1 MAQRITTKKFATNV
15 IVSLGTQVISMAVSF
30 LLSLIVP
37 KYIGKISYADW
48 QTYVLYVSYVGVLH
62 FGLLDGIVLRYAK
75 YDYEELDKARL
86 RSQFTILLI
95 FTSLVTISM
104 AAVSLSVLD
113 GSNRLIFSL
122 VAIGVVTKNIVTY
135 SLYMLQITN
144 RIGKYAILVIA
155 QRLTYGIVVIILLA
169 LKVDDFV
176 WYCIADLCGDVVGI
190 IVGLICNRGLYLGRS
205 LPQKEAFK
213 ELGTNIASGIVL
225 MMANW
230 SAMLMIGSAKMI
242 IQWHWDKVTFGQV
255 SFAFSAS
262 NVFLTFITAISVVL
276 FPSLKRID
284 QEKLSEM
291 YKKIRDILS
300 PLLFFAMIFYFIG
313 CKILEIWL
321 PQYTDSL
328 TWLGILLPIIIY
340 TSKVSLLTNNYLKVY
355 RKEKTML
362 IVNLISIAMG
372 IAIFVVGAYLLD
384 NIYVVLGGVVFV
396 IMLNS
401 ILSEICVLKIIKVRI
416 IASFI
421 VESVM
426 TIVFIICACLFSRWV
441 GCLIYFGAFCLY
453 CLINYKSIMSN
464 LKIIFKKKRGANL

>member
-1 MAQRITTKKFATNV
+1 MAQRITTQKFATNV
-15 IVSLGTQVISMAVSF
+15 IVSLGTQIISMAVSF

-37 KYIGKISYADW
+37 KFIGKISYADW

-75 YDYEELDKARL
+75 YDYEELDRARL
-86 RSQFTILLI
+86 RSQFVILLTFTSIITILM
-95 FTSLVTISM
+95 M
-104 AAVSLSVLD
+104 AISLSVLI

-122 VAIGVVTKNIVTY
+122 VAVGVVTKNIVTY

-144 RIGKYAILVIA
+144 RISKYAILIIA
-155 QRLTYGIVVIILLA
+155 QRLVYGIVVVILLSC
-169 LKVDDFV
+169 KVDNFV
-176 WYCIADLCGDVVGI
+176 WYCVADICGDVVGI
-190 IVGLICNRGLYLGRS
+190 IVGVVFNRGLYLGRA
-205 LPQKEAFK
+205 LPRKEAFK
-213 ELGTNIASGIVL
+213 ELSINISSGIIL

-262 NVFLTFITAISVVL
+262 NVFLTFITAISIVL

-284 QEKLSEM
+284 QEKLSDM
-291 YKKIRDILS
+291 YIKIRNILS

-321 PQYTDSL
+321 PQYTESL

-355 RKEKTML
+355 RREKTML
-362 IVNLISIAMG
+362 IVNLISIALG
-372 IAIFVVGAYLLD
+372 IITFVLGAYVFD

-401 ILSEICVLKIIKVRI
+401 ILSEICVLKILKIKIVY
-416 IASFI
+416 SFVI
-421 VESVM
+421 EAVM
-426 TIVFIICACLFSRWV
+426 TIAFILCACLLSRWV
-441 GCLIYFGAFCLY
+441 GCLVYLGLLCVY
-453 CLINYKSIMSN
+453 CILNYKSILLN
-464 LKIIFKKKRGANL
+464 LKTIFKKKRGDNQ